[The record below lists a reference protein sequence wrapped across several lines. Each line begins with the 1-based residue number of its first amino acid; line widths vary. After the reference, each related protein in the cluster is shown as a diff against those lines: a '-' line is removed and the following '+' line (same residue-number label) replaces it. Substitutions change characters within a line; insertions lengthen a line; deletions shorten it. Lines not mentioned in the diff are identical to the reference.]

1 MRNLGWMALAVAFS
15 LIWSSAFMA
24 AKLAVG
30 RFDPASALTL
40 RFALSAILLAPFAFR
55 EPSWRLARLGFGL
68 GMLNNTIYLG
78 LSFTAISLLRPA
90 VVVAMSSCAPF
101 MTAALAG
108 MLGIERVGARQ
119 LAGAVIGLAGVL
131 VVTGVDASTVDP
143 RGVALAALGT
153 LSFSGAT
160 LLIRARARGLSPT
173 GLNFWQSIAGG
184 VGLAPFAWLL
194 GRGFVPSAPLTLLD
208 PAVLSIL
215 YLGIIVTIGGMA
227 MWLALIRLGGAAR
240 ASAVHLMNP
249 FFGALLSALIL
260 GSPLRGA
267 DFIGAGI
274 IAVGLALSLSAR

>member
-1 MRNLGWMALAVAFS
+1 
-15 LIWSSAFMA
+15 
-24 AKLAVG
+24 
-30 RFDPASALTL
+30 
-40 RFALSAILLAPFAFR
+40 
-55 EPSWRLARLGFGL
+55 
-68 GMLNNTIYLG
+68 
-78 LSFTAISLLRPA
+78 
-90 VVVAMSSCAPF
+90 
-101 MTAALAG
+101 